1 VRASC
6 RPMASA
12 IRRMPGSR
20 GSPLSEP
27 LSWLGRVPAVPLPLP
42 CRRSLARVHRMKQR
56 GNAQRKSE
64 IRAIDLRRRNA
75 CMRRGAFALSAWRP
89 CRAGASRPRAGGAG
103 RAYSTSLY
111 RMAPVRP
118 HGDKQ
123 VGSPGPRFV
132 AKPHSTPPALRMM
145 HSTRPAR
152 RNTSSWA
159 DMGTDVSLG
168 VFADPS
174 QLTQCWR
181 LQGARWA
188 DKCLYHPRRHG
199 YRYPPSSERKG
210 HRFARLRACT
220 SECYRRQ
227 SSRFCARSRS
237 EAHELDSTD
246 CGAQSSCP
254 RSTQ

>member
-1 VRASC
+1 MAWQFAQCGDRGARRWTIRC
-6 RPMASA
+6 RWPD
-12 IRRMPGSR
+12 
-20 GSPLSEP
+20 
-27 LSWLGRVPAVPLPLP
+27 RVSAVPLPLP